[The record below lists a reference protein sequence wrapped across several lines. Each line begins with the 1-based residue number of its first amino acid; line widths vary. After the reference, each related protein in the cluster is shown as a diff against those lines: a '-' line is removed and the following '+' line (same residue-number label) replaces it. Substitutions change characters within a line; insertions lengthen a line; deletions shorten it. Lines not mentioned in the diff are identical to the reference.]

1 MYRNA
6 IYQPSLS
13 LHATMMATQKDKKH
27 GSEDNT
33 HSHSEEHPRAS
44 AAITVVPFSRVMT
57 GSFQ

>member
-1 MYRNA
+1 MYRNET
-6 IYQPSLS
+6 YQPCLS
-13 LHATMMATQKDKKH
+13 LQATMATQKDKKH

-44 AAITVVPFSRVMT
+44 RTITVVPFSRVST

>member
-1 MYRNA
+1 MYRNET
-6 IYQPSLS
+6 YQPCLS

-27 GSEDNT
+27 SNEDNS

-44 AAITVVPFSRVMT
+44 RSITIVPFSRVAT

>member
-1 MYRNA
+1 MYRNEM
-6 IYQPSLS
+6 YQPCFSVQ
-13 LHATMMATQKDKKH
+13 ATMATQKDKKH

-44 AAITVVPFSRVMT
+44 RTITVVPFSRVST